1 MLFMEIFKTLIR
13 EDCKLGRLEHTE
25 GFISGIQFALCSGY
39 DGNIYTTHLVDGK
52 GIVLTVKCLKEQYD
66 QFVDVVKQRY
76 PEVCIFN
83 YKERSSR

>member
-1 MLFMEIFKTLIR
+1 MEIFKTLIR

-66 QFVDVVKQRY
+66 QFVDIVKQRY

-83 YKERSSR
+83 YKERGSR